1 MTMIHRELTIKL
13 PETAETLNEVL
24 KFLLKYGL
32 ISKKEARAVEHEETA
47 NKPRKKNRWALAA
60 EEMSKENFL
69 DDGLGEELRNYIRE
83 FREGFAIKDSFDSK
97 VNEGAR

>member
-1 MTMIHRELTIKL
+1 MTMIQRELTIKL
-13 PETAETLNEVL
+13 PESAETLKEVL

-47 NKPRKKNRWALAA
+47 NKPGKKSRWALAA

-69 DDGLGEELRNYIRE
+69 DDGLGEELRNYIHE
-83 FREGFAIKDSFDSK
+83 FRDGFAIKDSFDSK
-97 VNEGAR
+97 VG